1 MMIELLING
10 ESRAAS
16 SGKTF
21 DRIDPVTGLVATTV
35 AAASA
40 ADVDA
45 AVAAAKAAGPGWAQ
59 QTPEARRMVLLRA
72 ADLLE
77 ERTEDFIKLMMSEAG
92 ATGAWGGFN
101 VYLAASMMREAAAM
115 TTQITGEVLQTNK
128 PGALSLAVRRPIG
141 VCVGMAPWNAPVIL
155 GTRAV
160 AMALAAGNT
169 MVFKG
174 SELTPGT
181 HALIVEV
188 LMSAGMPAGAINY
201 IVHAAED
208 APEVVGA
215 LVEHPD
221 VAHVNFTGS
230 TRVGKIIAKL
240 AAEHLKPVLLEL
252 GGKSPLLV
260 LDDADLQGAVNA
272 ASFGCF
278 MNQGQICMSTER
290 LVVDEAIADEFVA
303 MLGERASALTAGDPR
318 SDSPLGSL
326 VSVETGARMVELI
339 EDAVAKGG
347 VVVAGGGRDGA
358 IVQPTL
364 IDRATPEMR
373 IYEEESFGPVKAVFR
388 VSGDEEA
395 IQVANDTNYGLS
407 AAVFSRNIPRASMVA
422 SRIDS
427 GICHINGST
436 VADEAQAPFGGVKGS
451 GYGRFGGKA
460 VVDQFTVLRWI
471 TIEDPG
477 QHYPM

>member
-1 MMIELLING
+1 MIDLTING
-10 ESRAAS
+10 ESRPAS

-21 DRIDPVTGLVATTV
+21 ERIDPVTGLVATTV

-40 ADVDA
+40 ADVDD
-45 AVAAAKAAGPGWAQ
+45 AVSAAKAAAPGWAQ
-59 QTPEARRMVLLRA
+59 QTPEARRTILLRA
-72 ADLLE
+72 ADLME
-77 ERTEDFIKLMMSEAG
+77 ERVEDFLKLMVAEAG
-92 ATGAWGGFN
+92 ATGGWAGFN
-101 VYLAASMMREAAAM
+101 VHLAASMLREAGAM

-128 PGALSLAVRRPIG
+128 PGSLSLAVRRPLG

-160 AMALAAGNT
+160 AMALACGNT
-169 MVFKG
+169 VVFKG

-188 LMSAGMPAGAINY
+188 LSDAGLPPGVINY
-201 IVHAAED
+201 LVHAAED

-215 LVEHPD
+215 LVGHPD

-252 GGKSPLLV
+252 GGKSPLVV
-260 LDDADLQGAVNA
+260 LDDADIEGAVNA
-272 ASFGCF
+272 ASFGCY

-290 LVVDEAIADEFVA
+290 LIVDDAVADEFVA
-303 MLGERASALTAGDPR
+303 RLGEKAAALTAGDPR
-318 SDSPLGSL
+318 GDSMLGSL
-326 VSVETGARMVELI
+326 VSVETGDRMVELI
-339 EDAVAKGG
+339 EDAVAKGAK
-347 VVVAGGGRDGA
+347 VVAGGGRDGA
-358 IVQPTL
+358 IVQATL
-364 IDRATPEMR
+364 IDHATPEMR

-395 IQVANDTNYGLS
+395 IHAANDTNYGLS
-407 AAVFSRNIPRASMVA
+407 AAVFSENIPRAYSVA

-427 GICHINGST
+427 GICHINGPT
-436 VADEAQAPFGGVKGS
+436 VNDEAQAPFGGVKGS

-460 VVDQFTVLRWI
+460 VIDQFTVLRWI

-477 QHYPM
+477 QHYPF